1 MQNTGCVI
9 NGGTHT
15 HVYSNFAD
23 QQVQIDA
30 LTAKV
35 EELKLLVQELL
46 QRKDS
51 EPAPEPDSEPESE
64 SEAEDI
70 DVQDPDQ
77 PLTPEQEQLLLELK
91 DISVRGARTTQAEW
105 RPEEGVF
112 NTEQAKV
119 PCPPQVVWTSA
130 ETNKSWNYKW
140 THFAASNSLT
150 IFLTLSPDFMSL
162 ARGSQV

>member
-1 MQNTGCVI
+1 MCNQWRY
-9 NGGTHT
+9 THT

-51 EPAPEPDSEPESE
+51 EPAPEPESE
-64 SEAEDI
+64 SEPEPESEDI

-77 PLTPEQEQLLLELK
+77 PLTPEQEQLLLELE
-91 DISVRGARTTQAEW
+91 DISEARIRLKQSDAPKKAFSTLNKQKCHIHRKLYGHLP
-105 RPEEGVF
+105 RPTSPEIINELIS
-112 NTEQAKV
+112 
-119 PCPPQVVWTSA
+119 PPQT
-130 ETNKSWNYKW
+130 
-140 THFAASNSLT
+140 
-150 IFLTLSPDFMSL
+150 P
-162 ARGSQV
+162 

>member
-35 EELKLLVQELL
+35 EELKLLVQESL
-46 QRKDS
+46 QRKNS
-51 EPAPEPDSEPESE
+51 EPAPEPEPEPESE

-91 DISVRGARTTQAEW
+91 DISEARIRLKQSDAPKKAFSTLNKQKCNVHRKLYGHLP
-105 RPEEGVF
+105 RPTSPEIINELIS
-112 NTEQAKV
+112 
-119 PCPPQVVWTSA
+119 PPRT
-130 ETNKSWNYKW
+130 
-140 THFAASNSLT
+140 
-150 IFLTLSPDFMSL
+150 P
-162 ARGSQV
+162 

>member
-30 LTAKV
+30 LTTKV

-46 QRKDS
+46 QRKYS
-51 EPAPEPDSEPESE
+51 EPAPEPKPEPEPEPEPESEPESEHESE

-91 DISVRGARTTQAEW
+91 DISEARIRLKQSDAPKKAFSTLNKQKCNVHRKLYGHLP
-105 RPEEGVF
+105 RPTSPEIINELIS
-112 NTEQAKV
+112 
-119 PCPPQVVWTSA
+119 PPRT
-130 ETNKSWNYKW
+130 
-140 THFAASNSLT
+140 
-150 IFLTLSPDFMSL
+150 P
-162 ARGSQV
+162 

>member
-46 QRKDS
+46 QRKNS
-51 EPAPEPDSEPESE
+51 EPAPEPEPEPESE

-91 DISVRGARTTQAEW
+91 DISEARIRLKQSDAPKKAFSTLNKQKCNVHRKLYGHLP
-105 RPEEGVF
+105 RPTSPEIINELIS
-112 NTEQAKV
+112 
-119 PCPPQVVWTSA
+119 PPRT
-130 ETNKSWNYKW
+130 
-140 THFAASNSLT
+140 
-150 IFLTLSPDFMSL
+150 P
-162 ARGSQV
+162 

>member
-46 QRKDS
+46 QRKNS
-51 EPAPEPDSEPESE
+51 EPAPEPESEHESE

-91 DISVRGARTTQAEW
+91 DISEARIRLKQSDAPKKAFSTLNKQKCNVHRKLYGHLP
-105 RPEEGVF
+105 RPTSPEIINELIS
-112 NTEQAKV
+112 
-119 PCPPQVVWTSA
+119 PPRT
-130 ETNKSWNYKW
+130 
-140 THFAASNSLT
+140 
-150 IFLTLSPDFMSL
+150 P
-162 ARGSQV
+162 